1 MKKIAVVF
9 ACLLCFAV
17 GVLLTRYFTVHHT
30 ASAGEKDM
38 IIAQAQGKT
47 PKNDKWVA
55 KIDDTV
61 ITLDEFKREFNVH
74 VYALPLEDKQRAEYK
89 NDPDKK
95 KKFLTSLINE
105 YLIYNKAMNEGVQ
118 NRPEV
123 QDLLK
128 AVQRRAII
136 QVYLNVKVESRLKD
150 IPDEQIETIYNQN
163 KKMYAGVDIEVAREQ
178 IRMLLL
184 QRQYN
189 EYLEELVDELK
200 GEAKVMRNETVDL

>member
-136 QVYLNVKVESRLKD
+136 QVYLNVKVESRLTD
-150 IPDEQIETIYNQN
+150 RNNLQPEQEDVCRSRYRGRPGADTDAPPS
-163 KKMYAGVDIEVAREQ
+163 KAV
-178 IRMLLL
+178 
-184 QRQYN
+184 QR
-189 EYLEELVDELK
+189 VP
-200 GEAKVMRNETVDL
+200 GRTRG